1 MHCDIKE
8 WRIVGW
14 ATVEQEAIDTEDDID
29 MVAVADEGVCTEG
42 CGEERA
48 LLRGSPTSAAHVWG
62 QIAIIVY
69 GYQ

>member
-8 WRIVGW
+8 WRIVVW
-14 ATVEQEAIDTEDDID
+14 STVEQEAIDTEDDID
-29 MVAVADEGVCTEG
+29 MVAVADEGVWKG
-42 CGEERA
+42 AEERA
-48 LLRGSPTSAAHVWG
+48 LRRGSPTSAAHVWG

>member
-1 MHCDIKE
+1 
-8 WRIVGW
+8 
-14 ATVEQEAIDTEDDID
+14 

-48 LLRGSPTSAAHVWG
+48 LRRGSPTSAAHVWG